1 VLLDVDKSSGW
12 LKGTVKAVDGDRL
25 SVEFLDSDPEHDKIV
40 GRWSTHIAEADS
52 KTKKDAE
59 WRHAT
64 FIGKTDVVCDV
75 YDGNEWLEATVF
87 ETVEKQ
93 VQYGRVIPMCF
104 VAFRVYRE
112 KGRKLRQDE
121 RGVYEGYG
129 SKYDEWI
136 PLNSP
141 CFATHLSKSQGFEE
155 KEEDDADID
164 KFIQPSLGFDRVYAV
179 PRIYSSLSK
188 KFIYLMDMFGNSGG
202 FDELLEV
209 MESQELDD
217 KNLTLTAVGYL
228 ITLVSM
234 PSKLWHKDFVAS
246 HGARFCAA
254 IEKRFLESDDVK
266 LRELDQNCS
275 YQAILATSMIRAR
288 SMRRAE
294 ARKEMEVF
302 NLKFTK
308 RCLES

>member
-1 VLLDVDKSSGW
+1 
-12 LKGTVKAVDGDRL
+12 
-25 SVEFLDSDPEHDKIV
+25 
-40 GRWSTHIAEADS
+40 
-52 KTKKDAE
+52 
-59 WRHAT
+59 
-64 FIGKTDVVCDV
+64 
-75 YDGNEWLEATVF
+75 
-87 ETVEKQ
+87 
-93 VQYGRVIPMCF
+93 
-104 VAFRVYRE
+104 
-112 KGRKLRQDE
+112 
-121 RGVYEGYG
+121 
-129 SKYDEWI
+129 
-136 PLNSP
+136 
-141 CFATHLSKSQGFEE
+141 
-155 KEEDDADID
+155 
-164 KFIQPSLGFDRVYAV
+164 
-179 PRIYSSLSK
+179 
-188 KFIYLMDMFGNSGG
+188 MDMFGNSGG
-202 FDELLEV
+202 FDLLLEV

>member
-1 VLLDVDKSSGW
+1 MSHRRFDDNFICALTWCFQPACMLHQNHFQYTNEELKQIALGKQTWRHELAVDSQVDVLLDVDKSSGW

-52 KTKKDAE
+52 KTKKDSE

-87 ETVEKQ
+87 ETVDKQ

-129 SKYDEWI
+129 
-136 PLNSP
+136 
-141 CFATHLSKSQGFEE
+141 
-155 KEEDDADID
+155 
-164 KFIQPSLGFDRVYAV
+164 
-179 PRIYSSLSK
+179 
-188 KFIYLMDMFGNSGG
+188 
-202 FDELLEV
+202 
-209 MESQELDD
+209 
-217 KNLTLTAVGYL
+217 
-228 ITLVSM
+228 
-234 PSKLWHKDFVAS
+234 
-246 HGARFCAA
+246 
-254 IEKRFLESDDVK
+254 
-266 LRELDQNCS
+266 
-275 YQAILATSMIRAR
+275 
-288 SMRRAE
+288 
-294 ARKEMEVF
+294 
-302 NLKFTK
+302 
-308 RCLES
+308 